1 MSNARLAELTQKLT
15 ESTTAVRQAYTSL
28 LLAIVDMLS
37 TDIAHEAGYS
47 RLSMLIADTARITP
61 RHAARLIKHA
71 DAIAEVMTPTGHVTP
86 ARLPVLRAALLDGVL
101 DIEQVDVILRVMNKI
116 PTSTSSDTVDLAE
129 KHLVDLAR
137 EAPVSVV
144 AKHGEALLAR
154 IDADGD
160 QPQDAEL
167 AEPKNAFRYRR
178 DQAGWMHFT
187 GTIEPESAEELDAML
202 GALAK
207 PDGPSDERPVVQR
220 LGDAICDVVHH
231 AIDVPELPVRGGEK
245 PHLNATMNYHRPG

>member
-28 LLAIVDMLS
+28 LLVIVEMLS
-37 TDIAHEAGYS
+37 TGIAHEAGYS

-61 RHAARLIKHA
+61 RHAARVIKHA
-71 DAIAEVMTPTGHVTP
+71 EAIAEVMTPTGHVTP

-116 PTSTSSDTVDLAE
+116 PAWARSDTAEIAE

-137 EAPVSVV
+137 EAPTSVI

-154 IDADGD
+154 IDQDGN
-160 QPQDAEL
+160 QPQDQCHL
-167 AEPKNAFRYRR
+167 LK
-178 DQAGWMHFT
+178 
-187 GTIEPESAEELDAML
+187 LLL
-202 GALAK
+202 GALA
-207 PDGPSDERPVVQR
+207 GFSAGSHTWLVCGWVVW
-220 LGDAICDVVHH
+220 
-231 AIDVPELPVRGGEK
+231 
-245 PHLNATMNYHRPG
+245 